1 MCVIN
6 DGGYVATGPGSK
18 DGKIAI
24 WRYEEE
30 TDQEL
35 GFEMFSNDEVD
46 YAANQDKECK
56 TSETLRFFTVFK

>member
-6 DGGYVATGPGSK
+6 GGYVATGPGSR

-35 GFEMFSNDEVD
+35 GFEMFSREEVT
-46 YAANQDKECK
+46 YSYQEHKR
-56 TSETLRFFTVFK
+56 SEEAEHHNFLPFLK